1 MTLDFYERNGA
12 KFAAQ
17 TQPLDMSG
25 FYKPFLAQMRAH
37 GHILDAGCGSGRD
50 TKAFLERGYQV
61 TAFDASQT
69 LVNIASA
76 YPGLPVRK
84 MTFQEMA
91 FHNEFDGV
99 WACAS
104 LLHIPLDEL
113 AGVLVRCAN
122 ALKSGGVLYLSFKYG
137 DGQRIAEDGR
147 QFTDMNEARLTRL
160 LQSDKSLALD
170 TVWTNADSRPGRN
183 EVWLN
188 AIARKVA
195 NTPLGR

>member
-1 MTLDFYERNGA
+1 MTFDYYERNGA

-25 FYKPFLAQMRAH
+25 FYKPFLTHIRAQ

-50 TKAFLERGYQV
+50 TKAFLEQGYQV

-69 LVNIASA
+69 LVNIATA
-76 YPGLPVRK
+76 YTGLPVRK
-84 MTFQEMA
+84 LTFQEMA
-91 FHNEFDGV
+91 FHDEFDGI

-113 AGVLVRCAN
+113 SEVLVRCTN

-137 DGQRIAEDGR
+137 NGQRTADDGR
-147 QFTDMNEARLTRL
+147 QFTDMNEASLTHL
-160 LQSDKSLALD
+160 LQGVKSLELE
-170 TVWTNADSRPGRN
+170 TEWTNVDSRPGRN

-195 NTPLGR
+195 HTT